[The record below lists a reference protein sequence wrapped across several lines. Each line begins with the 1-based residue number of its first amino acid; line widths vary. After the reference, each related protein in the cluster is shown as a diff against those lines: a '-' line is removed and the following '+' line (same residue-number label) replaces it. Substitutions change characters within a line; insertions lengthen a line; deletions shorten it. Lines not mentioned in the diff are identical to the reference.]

1 MMIINGTTAN
11 PERWLHKLEV
21 TESEVSVENNTS
33 KVTVDLYLGR
43 KANTGDYPIMGTI
56 NGRISVDS
64 AADNYNFYI
73 NHKFY
78 SSSGSDAWFKYRT
91 VTFTIPHE
99 LNGEKTVSVDSSFNF
114 PKGVNPNY
122 GSAPAEGTSG
132 DFVLT
137 TIPRASVPALYQ
149 IVQGEKRPITAFEM
163 TGDVNPNICIDTNR
177 ASDLFTHKL
186 YLTRSGEAD
195 VLLGEDI
202 ADSITL
208 SRISFLQ
215 YCTNS
220 KTLQASFKLVT
231 YNGSTLIGEKTLPFT
246 ATITSAYGIE
256 PVIGAIAIPTPDN
269 SAITTGYVEDFSET
283 IIAGISKLR
292 FNVPFGVTRAYA
304 TKAKC
309 YLNGKQIW
317 QAGEASGYVDITP
330 PTGGSSPSYTVP
342 YVFTLEDSRGFTA
355 SYTMNLTIYP
365 YEKPSLIPYSSNDA
379 VLVNRGTASAFD
391 PQAKELRLE
400 LARSVS
406 SVGGLNKSTVTCT
419 VGAYGGT
426 ILGENDGDTFTGLLP
441 TTATDYLPLS
451 QTFTAT
457 LTITDH
463 ITGSRPYTFEIPVGF
478 ATLHLASGGKGVAI
492 GQYYEDNPLNE
503 GTDPEALEVNLNAL
517 FYKNVYIY
525 DQANDIWKDI
535 TQKLLDL

>member
-1 MMIINGTTAN
+1 MSTLVRSQDFDTQNAYVKYYLTVEYGDGDVETNTT
-11 PERWLHKLEV
+11 P
-21 TESEVSVENNTS
+21 
-33 KVTVDLYLGR
+33 VTVRGYAYR
-43 KANTGDYPIMGTI
+43 TNTYRPGTWGTVDFSCNIGTDTRSKQTVVPKNNAITEQGKQIFGVGNEGDCTITHDADGTKTLSI
-56 NGRISVDS
+56 T
-64 AADNYNFYI
+64 ATFYI
-73 NHKFY
+73 NAQTQSY
-78 SSSGSDAWFKYRT
+78 T
-91 VTFTIPHE
+91 NTF
-99 LNGEKTVSVDSSFNF
+99 SV
-114 PKGVNPNY
+114 
-122 GSAPAEGTSG
+122 
-132 DFVLT
+132 VLP

-149 IVQGEKRPITAFEM
+149 IVNGEKQEISSFEM
-163 TGDVNPNICIDTNR
+163 TGDMNPNICIDTNR

-186 YLTRSGEAD
+186 YLVRSGEAD

-220 KTLQASFKLVT
+220 KTLQANFKLVT

-256 PVIGAIAIPTPDN
+256 PVIGAIAIPAPDN
-269 SAITTGYVEDFSET
+269 SAITTGYVGDFSET

-330 PTGGSSPSYTVP
+330 PTGGSSPNYTVP

-365 YEKPSLIPYSSNDA
+365 YEKPSLIPDSSNNA
-379 VLVNRGTASAFD
+379 VLVNRGTASTFD
-391 PQAKELRLE
+391 PQAKKLRLE

-419 VGAYGGT
+419 VGTRSGT
-426 ILGENDGDTFTGLLP
+426 ILGDNDGDTFDGLLLP
-441 TTATDYLPLS
+441 TATDYLPLS
-451 QTFTAT
+451 QAFTAT

-463 ITGSRPYTFEIPVGF
+463 ITGSRNYTFEVPVGF
-478 ATLHLASGGKGVAI
+478 ATLHLAAGGKGVAI